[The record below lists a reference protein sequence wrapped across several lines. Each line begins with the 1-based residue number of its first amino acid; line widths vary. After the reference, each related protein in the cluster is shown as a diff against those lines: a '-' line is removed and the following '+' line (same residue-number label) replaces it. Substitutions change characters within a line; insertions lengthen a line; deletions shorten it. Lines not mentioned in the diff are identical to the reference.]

1 MSEHPWPASRTA
13 WSMVILLTIAYIF
26 SFVDRGILG
35 LLIEPIKAD
44 LQLKDEDLGYLI
56 GPAFALFYA
65 TMGLPLGWLADRR
78 RRTWIVAAGIALWSA
93 ATAASGLARGFW
105 HLFFARMGVG
115 VGEATLSPCAMSM
128 IGDSFPPERRGKP
141 IAVYSAA
148 LSLGA
153 GIASLIG
160 ALVLTWA
167 KSSSSIDLPLIGA
180 TKPWQFAFLVVG
192 LPGLLLAIAF
202 LFIPEPLRRKTEAG
216 QAQAVTGFADSL
228 GHVKRHSGAFVGL
241 FALICVMTIIAYSH
255 GFNASA
261 FARRY
266 DWQPRDYAWVN
277 GWMTLT
283 IGPMTVATAGIM
295 CDRWRKAGLHDAP
308 FRVLWIGFVVMLI
321 SSVLA
326 LMMPTAFWAFVMLG
340 LGTVGI
346 GTMSVT
352 GMVCLLDITPAAIRG
367 QVVALY
373 YMVISIT
380 GLGLG
385 PTSVGWLSTRVF
397 GEANLHLAVSA
408 VPLLYGLIPFFLI
421 PAIRRKYLAELERTQ
436 QERKP

>member
-1 MSEHPWPASRTA
+1 
-13 WSMVILLTIAYIF
+13 
-26 SFVDRGILG
+26 
-35 LLIEPIKAD
+35 
-44 LQLKDEDLGYLI
+44 
-56 GPAFALFYA
+56 
-65 TMGLPLGWLADRR
+65 
-78 RRTWIVAAGIALWSA
+78 
-93 ATAASGLARGFW
+93 
-105 HLFFARMGVG
+105 
-115 VGEATLSPCAMSM
+115 
-128 IGDSFPPERRGKP
+128 
-141 IAVYSAA
+141 
-148 LSLGA
+148 
-153 GIASLIG
+153 
-160 ALVLTWA
+160 
-167 KSSSSIDLPLIGA
+167 
-180 TKPWQFAFLVVG
+180 
-192 LPGLLLAIAF
+192 
-202 LFIPEPLRRKTEAG
+202 
-216 QAQAVTGFADSL
+216 
-228 GHVKRHSGAFVGL
+228 
-241 FALICVMTIIAYSH
+241 
-255 GFNASA
+255 
-261 FARRY
+261 
-266 DWQPRDYAWVN
+266 
-277 GWMTLT
+277 
-283 IGPMTVATAGIM
+283 
-295 CDRWRKAGLHDAP
+295 
-308 FRVLWIGFVVMLI
+308 VLWIGFVVMLI